1 MHCEYASL
9 FKKQDMNMITQRK
22 GIGILDGEDGITA
35 IEYSL
40 IAMLIAIL
48 IISALGVLGG
58 SLESIYNRLGLIW

>member
-1 MHCEYASL
+1 
-9 FKKQDMNMITQRK
+9 MITQRK
-22 GIGILDGEDGITA
+22 GIEILDGEDGITA